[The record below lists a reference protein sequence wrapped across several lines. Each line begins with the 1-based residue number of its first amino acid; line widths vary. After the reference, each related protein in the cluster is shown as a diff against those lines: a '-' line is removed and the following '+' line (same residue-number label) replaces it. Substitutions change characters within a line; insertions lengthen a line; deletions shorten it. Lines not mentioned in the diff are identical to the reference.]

1 MWHLEWSA
9 YDNQKYGFMQ
19 VYHVGGCRKKIL
31 LDDTAT
37 QQPRKDDIQWLIPW
51 NQAASSCWE
60 RLWRERVCQKLE
72 NAHVPVVAVVLMV
85 LVRMLGA
92 IPER

>member
-1 MWHLEWSA
+1 MHIYHL
-9 YDNQKYGFMQ
+9 
-19 VYHVGGCRKKIL
+19 GGCWKKIL
-31 LDDTAT
+31 LDNTAA
-37 QQPRKDDIQWLIPW
+37 QQPRKDGIQRLIPLK
-51 NQAASSCWE
+51 SRGFILLRETVE
-60 RLWRERVCQKLE
+60 RDYQKLE

>member
-1 MWHLEWSA
+1 MQMYHL
-9 YDNQKYGFMQ
+9 
-19 VYHVGGCRKKIL
+19 GGCQKKIL
-31 LDDTAT
+31 LDNDAA
-37 QQPRKDDIQWLIPW
+37 QQPRKVDIQWFIPHW
-51 NQAASSCWE
+51 PMKSSGFILLRETVE
-60 RLWRERVCQKLE
+60 RKRQKLE